1 MCRLRLEEPGM
12 GELESRHLLV
22 HALRRVTQETWNAC
36 QQGQEPE
43 HGPLGLGTGR
53 QHEEQWKRGVE
64 PTVQPEE
71 RQGGDSD

>member
-1 MCRLRLEEPGM
+1 MAVLTNTA
-12 GELESRHLLV
+12 RHLLV

-43 HGPLGLGTGR
+43 HGHLGLGTGR
-53 QHEEQWKRGVE
+53 QHEEQWKRGLE
-64 PTVQPEE
+64 PTVQPKE